1 MLGRSINEE
10 EINNL
15 MNMNDEN
22 FKKYIVDKF
31 IQQRLKRVE
40 FINDEQN
47 NELERRI
54 FIQTLDMNWKIS
66 SSIFRSS
73 KTSNWIKRIWSK
85 RSSY

>member
-1 MLGRSINEE
+1 LLGRSISEE

-15 MNMNDEN
+15 MNMDDEN

-54 FIQTLDMNWKIS
+54 FIQT
-66 SSIFRSS
+66 
-73 KTSNWIKRIWSK
+73 WI
-85 RSSY
+85 